1 MPTTEIASALQVVAE
16 NARKTSPFGR
26 KAPWKYMRA
35 ISRIS
40 DRSTS
45 PFGIVASVIFR
56 YTSIVLR
63 HTGTSRR
70 IDLFRGHEQWLMG
83 HCSSFPHMLSRH
95 GRDSCRILAL
105 ITSSQQWYS
114 R

>member
-1 MPTTEIASALQVVAE
+1 MPTTEIASTLQVVAE

-35 ISRIS
+35 ISRIF
-40 DRSTS
+40 DRSTT

-70 IDLFRGHEQWLMG
+70 EHEQWLMG

-105 ITSSQQWYS
+105 IT
-114 R
+114 

>member
-35 ISRIS
+35 ISRIF
-40 DRSTS
+40 DRSTT

-70 IDLFRGHEQWLMG
+70 EHEQWLMG